1 MTLNLYEKWDKATLT
16 AHLISASC
24 AKNFGDW
31 NSLALCLF
39 TESEGTNKLIS
50 DCGNELS
57 TPSTSTEALEVTEV
71 KVFAKKAQIAKPND
85 EVLSMYIYCET
96 RADTPIGKCQLICY
110 CK

>member
-1 MTLNLYEKWDKATLT
+1 MLRSLTIALPDNMVQNKDIIMTLNLYEKWDKATLT

-71 KVFAKKAQIAKPND
+71 KVFAKKA
-85 EVLSMYIYCET
+85 
-96 RADTPIGKCQLICY
+96 
-110 CK
+110 

>member
-1 MTLNLYEKWDKATLT
+1 MLRSLTIALPDNMVQNKDIIMTLNLYEKWDKATLT

-39 TESEGTNKLIS
+39 TESEGTNKLVS

-71 KVFAKKAQIAKPND
+71 KVFAKKA
-85 EVLSMYIYCET
+85 
-96 RADTPIGKCQLICY
+96 
-110 CK
+110 